1 MENQRKGNYDVII
14 KNITDN
20 LACLGVAGP
29 HSRDVLSKLTS
40 SDMSDEKCPYLAFRN
55 IEVAG
60 LPVQASRFSFTG
72 TRCYAQ

>member
-1 MENQRKGNYDVII
+1 MENQRKGDYSVTIKIVTDDV
-14 KNITDN
+14 
-20 LACLGVAGP
+20 ACLGIAGP

-40 SDMSDEKCPYLAFRN
+40 SDLSDEKFPYLAFRN

-72 TRCYAQ
+72 KSYYVH